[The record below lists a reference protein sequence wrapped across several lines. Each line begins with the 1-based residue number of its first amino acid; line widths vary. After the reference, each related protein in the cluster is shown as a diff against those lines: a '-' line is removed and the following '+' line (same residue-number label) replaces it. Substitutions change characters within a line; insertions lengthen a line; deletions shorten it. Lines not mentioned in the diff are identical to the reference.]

1 MATRVRNRLWCVGRR
16 GGLSGSQ
23 LPYSSFNCE
32 RGASGRR
39 RRRRHLR
46 LLCFYERT
54 LEAIKARIMLFA
66 TTTTSVLHVLRMF
79 RGFANRIAAAQ
90 KTHCIHIVMGISNVR
105 QVHNEIGRR
114 WILELG
120 LAGHHHHRLPV
131 RQIQSRVLVFTRS
144 RSRSLVRFFRPREIY
159 VLRGSIQQ
167 VIIIIQSVVHIQL
180 IIHSRPSSSSSSLS
194 QGFFPE
200 ESLYSR

>member
-23 LPYSSFNCE
+23 IPYSSFNCE
-32 RGASGRR
+32 RGASG
-39 RRRRHLR
+39 RRHLR

-66 TTTTSVLHVLRMF
+66 TTTSVLHVLRMF
-79 RGFANRIAAAQ
+79 CGFANRIAAAQ
-90 KTHCIHIVMGISNVR
+90 KTHCIHIIMGISNVR

-120 LAGHHHHRLPV
+120 LAGHHHRLPV